1 MQTENLVART
11 YMIRPDQDDMLRKFC
26 QEQQRSASSAV
37 RYILDAW
44 PRLQRAAIHAADQLT
59 RRISETVG
67 APAYRLARR
76 YAAGTQPINFQEA

>member
-44 PRLQRAAIHAADQLT
+44 PRLQRAAIHAAAPLDQLDMAVT
-59 RRISETVG
+59 G
-67 APAYRLARR
+67 AYDEPLTA
-76 YAAGTQPINFQEA
+76 N